1 MTKGKHRITG
11 GDHILGRLVDAL
23 LVVFLLGTTAVSPTI
38 RAEAGQTFQQKPQQK
53 LQQKSRQEPQQEKS
67 TLNAAR
73 PEYVPVRGSDSYHE
87 AGLVPIQRPKTTTQI
102 WLELQASGKLATEY
116 NDAVLPQ
123 AAEQTEQRMLNSF
136 TTPIPAKF
144 ISDSMGGS

>member
-38 RAEAGQTFQQKPQQK
+38 RAEAGQTFQQK
-53 LQQKSRQEPQQEKS
+53 SRQEPQQEKS

-73 PEYVPVRGSDSYHE
+73 PEYLPVRGSGSYHE

>member
-38 RAEAGQTFQQKPQQK
+38 RAEAGQTF
-53 LQQKSRQEPQQEKS
+53 QQKSRQEPQQEKS

>member
-38 RAEAGQTFQQKPQQK
+38 RAEAGQTFQQK
-53 LQQKSRQEPQQEKS
+53 SRQEPQQEKS

-73 PEYVPVRGSDSYHE
+73 PEYVPVRGSGSYHE

>member
-1 MTKGKHRITG
+1 MTKGIHRITG

-53 LQQKSRQEPQQEKS
+53 SRQEPQQEKS

-73 PEYVPVRGSDSYHE
+73 PEYLPVRGSASYHE

>member
-38 RAEAGQTFQQKPQQK
+38 RAEAGQTFQQK
-53 LQQKSRQEPQQEKS
+53 SRQEPQQEKS

-73 PEYVPVRGSDSYHE
+73 PEYLPVRGSASYHE